1 MQNKDNISVA
11 VCLCVYNN
19 ETGLPYCL
27 ENIQAIRHIFHRMV
41 INVVYDISE
50 DNSYK
55 ILMDFKKK
63 NEDKPMNQRIYMNV
77 VTNTTKRNLQSKSVS
92 IAVCRNMLLD
102 MIRSS
107 YRDYEYFI
115 MMDTNE
121 YSCVGKI
128 NVQLMHDIIHP
139 SHENNQTNQTNQ
151 INQTNNYMSKYDA
164 ITFDREA
171 GYYDWW
177 ALSFDPYIYSFY
189 HIVNSFKVAEQMKT
203 TFTNMLN
210 DYRTSR
216 PNDAIPVYSAFNG
229 FGIYKTSKFLNC
241 SYSSDIHINL
251 FPKPIIHKLI
261 YITKSN
267 IHNHYKDDC
276 EHRKFHLEA
285 IQKNNAKIGV
295 STKYMFFKCENL
307 LPNLRGPA

>member
-1 MQNKDNISVA
+1 MQNKDNISVV

-19 ETGLPYCL
+19 EIGLPPCL

-50 DNSYK
+50 DNSYQ
-55 ILMDFKKK
+55 ILMDFKKQ
-63 NEDKPMNQRIYMNV
+63 NEDKPMNQRIHMNIV
-77 VTNTTKRNLQSKSVS
+77 INTTKRNLQSKSVN

-102 MIRSS
+102 MIRRS
-107 YRDYEYFI
+107 YRDYKYFI

-128 NVQLMHDIIHP
+128 NVQLMHDIIYSDLEDP
-139 SHENNQTNQTNQ
+139 KSDK
-151 INQTNNYMSKYDA
+151 YMSKYDA

-189 HIVNSFKVAEQMKT
+189 HIVNSFKVAEQMKIM
-203 TFTNMLN
+203 FTDMLN
-210 DYRTSR
+210 YYRTSH
-216 PNDAIPVYSAFNG
+216 PNSVIPVYSAFNG
-229 FGIYKTSKFLNC
+229 FGIYKTNKFLNC
-241 SYSSDIHINL
+241 SYSSDIHIDL
-251 FPKPIIHKLI
+251 FPKPIIHRLI

-295 STKYMFFKCENL
+295 STQYMFFRHEN
-307 LPNLRGPA
+307 PHPKLRGPA

>member
-1 MQNKDNISVA
+1 M
-11 VCLCVYNN
+11 
-19 ETGLPYCL
+19 CL
-27 ENIQAIRHIFHRMV
+27 ENIESIRHIFHRMV
-41 INVVYDISE
+41 INVVYDTSE
-50 DNSYK
+50 DKSYQ
-55 ILMDFKKK
+55 ILMDFKKR
-63 NEDKPMNQRIYMNV
+63 NECKLMHQRIYMNV
-77 VTNTTKRNLQSKSVS
+77 IINTTKRNLQSKSVN

-102 MIRSS
+102 IIRRRYS
-107 YRDYEYFI
+107 DYEYFI

-128 NVQLMHDIIHP
+128 NVTLMHDIIHP
-139 SHENNQTNQTNQ
+139 EDHQNDK
-151 INQTNNYMSKYDA
+151 YMSKYDA

-189 HIVNSFKVAEQMKT
+189 HIVNSFKVADQMKT
-203 TFTNMLN
+203 MFTNILHH
-210 DYRTSR
+210 YRTNR
-216 PNDAIPVYSAFNG
+216 PNDLIPVYSAFNG
-229 FGIYKTSKFLNC
+229 FGIYKTSKFLNS

-251 FPKPIIHKLI
+251 FPKHCIQNLI

-267 IHNHYKDDC
+267 IYNYYKDDC

-295 STKYMFFKCENL
+295 STKYIFFKHENPS
-307 LPNLRGPA
+307 PNLRGPA

>member
-1 MQNKDNISVA
+1 MQTNKVCVA

-19 ETGLPYCL
+19 EKGLPACL
-27 ENIQAIRHIFHRMV
+27 KNIQAIRHIFHRMV

-50 DNSYK
+50 DKSYQ
-55 ILMDFKKK
+55 ILTDFKKHS
-63 NEDKPMNQRIYMNV
+63 EDNSIPLNQRIPMNIII
-77 VTNTTKRNLQSKSVS
+77 NTATKNINSKSVN
-92 IAVCRNMLLD
+92 IATCRNILLD
-102 MIRSS
+102 VIRK
-107 YRDYEYFI
+107 YYNDYDYFI

-121 YSCVGKI
+121 YSCIGKI

-139 SHENNQTNQTNQ
+139 EDPQNDNS
-151 INQTNNYMSKYDA
+151 MSKYDA

-189 HIVNSFKVAEQMKT
+189 HIVDSFKVADQMKKM
-203 TFTNMLN
+203 FTDILQH
-210 DYRTSR
+210 YRIHR
-216 PNDAIPVYSAFNG
+216 PNDVIPVYSAFNG
-229 FGIYKTSKFLNC
+229 FGIYKTSKFLNS
-241 SYSSDIHINL
+241 SYSSDIRLDL
-251 FPKPIIHKLI
+251 FPKHIIHKLI

-295 STKYMFFKCENL
+295 STKYMFFKHDNPS
-307 LPNLRGPA
+307 PNLRGPA

>member
-1 MQNKDNISVA
+1 MQTNKVSVA

-19 ETGLPYCL
+19 EQGLPMCL
-27 ENIQAIRHIFHRMV
+27 ENIESIHHIFHRMV

-50 DNSYK
+50 DNSYQ
-55 ILMDFKKK
+55 ILMNFKKK
-63 NEDKPMNQRIYMNV
+63 NEDKSMHQRIPMNIV
-77 VTNTTKRNLQSKSVS
+77 INTAKRNLQSKSVN
-92 IAVCRNMLLD
+92 IATCRNMLLN
-102 MIRSS
+102 MIRTS

-121 YSCVGKI
+121 YSCIGKI
-128 NVQLMHDIIHP
+128 NTQLMYDIIHP
-139 SHENNQTNQTNQ
+139 GPHSESNNH
-151 INQTNNYMSKYDA
+151 ISKYDA

-189 HIVNSFKVAEQMKT
+189 HIVNSFKVAAQMKT
-203 TFTNMLN
+203 MFTDVLN
-210 DYRTSR
+210 YYRTNH
-216 PNDAIPVYSAFNG
+216 PNDLIPVYSAFNG
-229 FGIYKTSKFLNC
+229 FGIYKTSKFINC
-241 SYSSDIHINL
+241 SYSSDININL
-251 FPKPIIHKLI
+251 FPKPIVHKMINL
-261 YITKSN
+261 TKSN

-295 STKYMFFKCENL
+295 STKYMFFKHENPS
-307 LPNLRGPA
+307 PNLRGPV

>member
-1 MQNKDNISVA
+1 MQTNKVCVA
-11 VCLCVYNN
+11 VCLCVYKN
-19 ETGLPYCL
+19 EKGLPACL
-27 ENIQAIRHIFHRMV
+27 KNIEAIRHIFHRMV

-50 DNSYK
+50 DKSYQ
-55 ILMDFKKK
+55 ILEDFKKHS
-63 NEDKPMNQRIYMNV
+63 EDNSIPLNQRIPMNIII
-77 VTNTTKRNLQSKSVS
+77 NTATKNINSKSVN
-92 IAVCRNMLLD
+92 IATCRNMLLD
-102 MIRSS
+102 IIRNRYSE
-107 YRDYEYFI
+107 YDYFI

-121 YSCVGKI
+121 YSCIGKI

-139 SHENNQTNQTNQ
+139 EDPQNDNS
-151 INQTNNYMSKYDA
+151 MSKYDA

-189 HIVNSFKVAEQMKT
+189 HIVDSFKVADQMKKM
-203 TFTNMLN
+203 FTDILQH
-210 DYRTSR
+210 YRIHR
-216 PNDAIPVYSAFNG
+216 PNDVIPVYSAFNG
-229 FGIYKTSKFLNC
+229 FGIYKTSKFLNS
-241 SYSSDIHINL
+241 SYSSDIRLDL
-251 FPKPIIHKLI
+251 FPKHIIHKLI

-295 STKYMFFKCENL
+295 STKYMFFKHDNPS
-307 LPNLRGPA
+307 PNLRGPA

>member
-1 MQNKDNISVA
+1 MQTNKVSVA

-19 ETGLPYCL
+19 EKGLPACL
-27 ENIQAIRHIFHRMV
+27 ENIESIRHIFHRMV

-50 DNSYK
+50 DQSYQ
-55 ILMDFKKK
+55 ILSDFKKH
-63 NEDKPMNQRIYMNV
+63 NEDKPMHQRILMNIIIN
-77 VTNTTKRNLQSKSVS
+77 TNERNINSKSVN
-92 IAVCRNMLLD
+92 IATCRNMLLD
-102 MIRSS
+102 VIRKS
-107 YRDYEYFI
+107 YSDYHYFI

-121 YSCVGKI
+121 YSCIGKI
-128 NVQLMHDIIHP
+128 NVQLMHDIMHP
-139 SHENNQTNQTNQ
+139 HPEDDESGNTN
-151 INQTNNYMSKYDA
+151 NNYMSKYDA

-189 HIVNSFKVAEQMKT
+189 HIVNSFKVADQMKKM
-203 TFTNMLN
+203 FTDILHH
-210 DYRTSR
+210 YRIHR
-216 PNDAIPVYSAFNG
+216 PNELIPVYSAFNG
-229 FGIYKTSKFLNC
+229 FGIYKTSKFLNS
-241 SYSSDIHINL
+241 SYSSDIQIDL
-251 FPKPIIHKLI
+251 FPKHIIHKLI

-295 STKYMFFKCENL
+295 STKYMFYKHRNPS
-307 LPNLRGPA
+307 PNLRGPA